1 MHDAKQAAT
10 ELRRAVKELGFL
22 GAILN
27 DFQTVSHAG
36 GDDTFKLYDQPEYD
50 AFWSVVQELDCPI
63 YIHPRMPDATIE
75 KLLYA
80 DRKGVIGSPW
90 SFATGVSL
98 HTLGLCCNGV
108 FDRFPRVQ
116 VIIGHLGERIP
127 YDIWRLDSRLER
139 LQRPRGVTGKKTIRY
154 YMTHNVHITT
164 SGHFNTNSLKCALGE
179 VGVDRIMYAIDYPCM
194 SLVFKVNFR

>member
-10 ELRRAVKELGFL
+10 ELTRAVKELGFL

-27 DFQTVSHAG
+27 DFQTVEQPG
-36 GDDTFKLYDQPEYD
+36 GPDTMKLYDQPEYD
-50 AFWSVVQELDCPI
+50 VFWSVVQELDVPI

-80 DRKGVIGSPW
+80 ERPGVIGSPW

-116 VIIGHLGERIP
+116 VYI
-127 YDIWRLDSRLER
+127 SFFA
-139 LQRPRGVTGKKTIRY
+139 V
-154 YMTHNVHITT
+154 N
-164 SGHFNTNSLKCALGE
+164 
-179 VGVDRIMYAIDYPCM
+179 DRW
-194 SLVFKVNFR
+194 

>member
-10 ELRRAVKELGFL
+10 ELTRAVKELGFL

-27 DFQTVSHAG
+27 DFQTVEQPG
-36 GDDTFKLYDQPEYD
+36 GPDTMKLYDQPEYD
-50 AFWSVVQELDCPI
+50 VFWSVVQELDVPI

-80 DRKGVIGSPW
+80 ERPGVIGSPW

-116 VIIGHLGERIP
+116 VYISFLLLMAGGNRTFGRTYSI
-127 YDIWRLDSRLER
+127 
-139 LQRPRGVTGKKTIRY
+139 
-154 YMTHNVHITT
+154 
-164 SGHFNTNSLKCALGE
+164 
-179 VGVDRIMYAIDYPCM
+179 
-194 SLVFKVNFR
+194 